1 MRSLYLIAAV
11 FIVFD
16 SVYAGLQMADLTHP
30 FDNTTLYWPTVMG
43 DRFRFYKRISA
54 GSGPTF
60 YSMNMFCSAEHGG
73 THLDAPIHFSE
84 GKRTVGQIP
93 LSDLIGSVS
102 VINVKQQA
110 SRNPDY
116 LIGERD
122 FDEYEKANGRIQD
135 RSIILLNSGE
145 CTFIFNGNFQ
155 FVLGCIV
162 VNRGG
167 YRQIHDI
174 RSLLKI
180 VLHPLTTPTIL
191 KVHTVQQP
199 SRKLLANYSLQIKNE
214 ALFNYNLLMET
225 PHCYI
230 Y

>member
-11 FIVFD
+11 FIVFGG
-16 SVYAGLQMADLTHP
+16 VYAGLQMADLTHP
-30 FDNTTLYWPTVMG
+30 FDNTTLYWPTIMD

-60 YSMNMFCSAEHGG
+60 YSMNMFCGAEHGG
-73 THLDAPIHFSE
+73 THLDAPIHYSE

-93 LSDLIGSVS
+93 LSDLIGSLS
-102 VINVKQQA
+102 VINVRQQA

-145 CTFIFNGNFQ
+145 CTFQ

-162 VNRGG
+162 LSSAESEAGPRG
-167 YRQIHDI
+167 
-174 RSLLKI
+174 
-180 VLHPLTTPTIL
+180 
-191 KVHTVQQP
+191 
-199 SRKLLANYSLQIKNE
+199 N
-214 ALFNYNLLMET
+214 
-225 PHCYI
+225 
-230 Y
+230 